1 MHLVARF
8 LVVGDDSGDLERA
21 RLGAGVCVGARIRLR
36 VRVFGGVAGGGKAL
50 GVGVGISDRVS

>member
-21 RLGAGVCVGARIRLR
+21 RLGAGVDLRAR
-36 VRVFGGVAGGGKAL
+36 VRVLGGVAGGGAAL
-50 GVGVGISDRVS
+50 SVGVDITGGRVS